1 MTWDKNVMRCRW
13 HQHDIKILPRG
24 RKTVGYP
31 SNKLVYLDGTRN
43 CNYFQIPSD
52 YIKKNQHRNPIINR
66 LHAPAQQLYQIW
78 RGSMRW
84 YWLYNG
90 KESGLKLLPVCIL
103 TISKSH
109 RIPENVH
116 REPCMVKTVYFST
129 EAKSCAKYEQDPL
142 DIMGCRMVTKRNERK
157 DGCRVRQ

>member
-1 MTWDKNVMRCRW
+1 MTLTW
-13 HQHDIKILPRG
+13 HQNTAQRTENCGLSKEQVSLPWWHQ
-24 RKTVGYP
+24 
-31 SNKLVYLDGTRN
+31 KLQLFPNTIGLY
-43 CNYFQIPSD
+43 
-52 YIKKNQHRNPIINR
+52 KKNQHRNPIINR

-116 REPCMVKTVYFST
+116 REPCMVKTVHFST

-142 DIMGCRMVTKRNERK
+142 NIMGCRMVTKRNERK